1 MKTQLQNRIIKI
13 LEENG
18 IYVSDDW
25 DEELEFDSITF
36 ISTIVCLEEEFN
48 IKIPD
53 DFLLF
58 ESFKTFRLYME
69 NIAQIL
75 SENDIEGWGCNFE

>member
-1 MKTQLQNRIIKI
+1 MNIPLQNRMIKI

-36 ISTIVCLEEEFN
+36 ISTIVCLENEFN
-48 IKIPD
+48 FEVPD
-53 DFLLF
+53 DLLSI
-58 ESFKTFRLYME
+58 ENFKTFRMYLD
-69 NIAQIL
+69 NIEKIL
-75 SENDIEGWGCNFE
+75 STNDMKD

>member
-1 MKTQLQNRIIKI
+1 MNTQLQNRIIKI

-36 ISTIVCLEEEFN
+36 ISTIVCLEDEFN
-48 IKIPD
+48 IEIPD

-58 ESFKTFRLYME
+58 ENFKTFRLYME

-75 SENDIEGWGCNFE
+75 SANDIEA

>member
-1 MKTQLQNRIIKI
+1 MEEQLYDKIINI

-36 ISTIVCLEEEFN
+36 ISTIVCLEEEFD
-48 IKIPD
+48 IEVPD

-58 ESFKTFRLYME
+58 ENFKTFRQYM
-69 NIAQIL
+69 NSIGDIL
-75 SENDIEGWGCNFE
+75 SKRDTLSKDVES

>member
-1 MKTQLQNRIIKI
+1 MNTQLQNRIIRI
-13 LEENG
+13 LEDNG
-18 IYVSDDW
+18 IYVADDW

-48 IKIPD
+48 IEIPD

-58 ESFKTFRLYME
+58 ENFKTFRLYMD
-69 NIAQIL
+69 NIDKIL
-75 SENDIEGWGCNFE
+75 SANDIEN

>member
-1 MKTQLQNRIIKI
+1 MNTQLQNRIIKI

-18 IYVSDDW
+18 IYVSEDW

-48 IKIPD
+48 IEMPD

-58 ESFKTFRLYME
+58 ENFKTFRLYMD
-69 NIAQIL
+69 NIEKIL
-75 SENDIEGWGCNFE
+75 STNDIKN